1 MKHSSNQDMKEY
13 LVEKIVNKKVREGK
27 VFYLVKW
34 DNYPEMEYTWEPESK
49 LENLKELIKEFEDEN
64 EFKSSNDKS
73 VIILQNNHKSFPPE
87 GSLEID
93 RPKEIRR
100 MKIIRGELF
109 MKVKWFP
116 RVSGLIPRQSLIKYD
131 AIRNVY
137 PLMVLEFLERKITLN
152 DISISEILKENKMYK
167 D

>member
-1 MKHSSNQDMKEY
+1 MKHSSTQNMKEY
-13 LVEKIVNKKVREGK
+13 IVEKIVNKKVREGK

-34 DNYPEMEYTWEPESK
+34 QNYPETEYTWESELK
-49 LENLKELIKEFEDEN
+49 LENLKELIKEYEEEN
-64 EFKSSNDKS
+64 ELKSSIDKTIN
-73 VIILQNNHKSFPPE
+73 VLKNNPKSFPPE

-100 MKIIRGELF
+100 LKIIRGELF

-116 RVSGLIPRQSLIKYD
+116 RVSGLIPKKSLIKYD

-137 PLMVLEFLERKITLN
+137 PLIVLKFLERKITLN
-152 DISISEILKENKMYK
+152 DISISELLKENKMCK

>member
-27 VFYLVKW
+27 VFFLVKW
-34 DNYPEMEYTWEPESK
+34 ENYPEMEYTWEPESK
-49 LENLKELIKEFEDEN
+49 LENLKELIKEYEDEN

-73 VIILQNNHKSFPPE
+73 VIILQNNQKSVPPE

-137 PLMVLEFLERKITLN
+137 PLIVLEFLERKITLN
-152 DISISEILKENKMYK
+152 DISISQILKENKMYK